1 MTERVGEPSQPVVS
15 GTISIGEVLQLLKR
29 EFPDVTI
36 SKIRFLESEGL
47 VTPERT
53 ASGYRRFA
61 QRDIDQLRAVLT
73 LQRDQYLPLKVI
85 RDHIEAGMADP
96 EAAAKLPVAGTG
108 LRPDDFRAGAGR
120 VRMTREEL
128 AEASDLTEAFIAQ
141 LESIGIVWAS
151 AAGHYDEDALA
162 IANVVSRLSAFGLE
176 AQAPALLP
184 GRDRS
189 RDRSRR
195 ADGDAVLAAAR
206 PRRPGARAGGGP
218 GAGRPAHPAACHSAE
233 GGTHPRR
240 SSLTDGVQTAP
251 VRLP

>member
-36 SKIRFLESEGL
+36 SKIRFLEAEGL

-108 LRPDDFRAGAGR
+108 LAGAGGGDWPGIAGGLLGFAAG
-120 VRMTREEL
+120 L
-128 AEASDLTEAFIAQ
+128 AVSR
-141 LESIGIVWAS
+141 SRS
-151 AAGHYDEDALA
+151 AALQRG
-162 IANVVSRLSAFGLE
+162 
-176 AQAPALLP
+176 
-184 GRDRS
+184 
-189 RDRSRR
+189 
-195 ADGDAVLAAAR
+195 
-206 PRRPGARAGGGP
+206 
-218 GAGRPAHPAACHSAE
+218 
-233 GGTHPRR
+233 
-240 SSLTDGVQTAP
+240 TDGGVVLLRRHDERTTLTLDPGP
-251 VRLP
+251 VRTTTTRST

>member
-1 MTERVGEPSQPVVS
+1 MTERVGEPSPPVVS

-128 AEASDLTEAFIAQ
+128 AEACDLTEAFIAQ
-141 LESIGIVWAS
+141 LEA
-151 AAGHYDEDALA
+151 HRH
-162 IANVVSRLSAFGLE
+162 RLGES
-176 AQAPALLP
+176 APATTTRTRSPSPTWCP
-184 GRDRS
+184 G
-189 RDRSRR
+189 
-195 ADGDAVLAAAR
+195 
-206 PRRPGARAGGGP
+206 
-218 GAGRPAHPAACHSAE
+218 C
-233 GGTHPRR
+233 RR
-240 SSLTDGVQTAP
+240 SAWRRGTCAP
-251 VRLP
+251 SGS